1 MEKND
6 DGNSKLFSML
16 PQMLFGML
24 GGRNKKFSFN
34 LDNFEI
40 KLPNIKEPIK
50 LSGKIT
56 IDFSKHKGDK
66 D

>member
-1 MEKND
+1 MGKND
-6 DGNSKLFSML
+6 NENNKLFSMF
-16 PQMLFGML
+16 PQMLFDML

-56 IDFSKHKGDK
+56 IDLSKHKEDK
-66 D
+66 N

>member
-1 MEKND
+1 
-6 DGNSKLFSML
+6 
-16 PQMLFGML
+16 MLFGML
-24 GGRNKKFSFN
+24 GGRNKKFSFD

-56 IDFSKHKGDK
+56 IDLSKHKEEK
-66 D
+66 K

>member
-1 MEKND
+1 MEKDHSDN
-6 DGNSKLFSML
+6 NQLFKLL

-24 GGRNKKFSFN
+24 GGRNKNLSLS

-40 KLPNIKEPIK
+40 KIPNIKESIK

-56 IDFSKHKGDK
+56 FVFSKEKGDK
-66 D
+66 K